1 MCDCFVC
8 PQHFQA
14 LQFAILILVSVST
27 TCLGVMPPQ
36 QEKEESAQQF
46 VQALHADGM
55 FEADICCHLKGAGY
69 KTGRVNKLLAATR
82 ASGSRD
88 AAPEA
93 EEAGLVLR
101 VCVCVCL
108 CVCACCLTRPERTR
122 QRPNSFKQPLRKLAC
137 LARMTWSKVAV
148 WRWKPTRPVRCSVLV
163 TVVCLKRNV
172 LSVYV
177 AV

>member
-1 MCDCFVC
+1 MLQLRVCVGYCMSIASLSAEESTGSHDVCNFMTLYLLCVCDCFVC

-14 LQFAILILVSVST
+14 PQFAILILVSVST

-46 VQALHADGM
+46 VQALRAHGM
-55 FEADICCHLKGAGY
+55 SEADICCHLKGAGY

-93 EEAGLVLR
+93 EEARLVLH

-108 CVCACCLTRPERTR
+108 FVCSTRPE
-122 QRPNSFKQPLRKLAC
+122 
-137 LARMTWSKVAV
+137 
-148 WRWKPTRPVRCSVLV
+148 
-163 TVVCLKRNV
+163 
-172 LSVYV
+172 
-177 AV
+177 